1 MKYLKKYASL
11 IAIASG
17 IVTYVVFQ
25 SALASLG
32 VSWFINVALGYGV
45 YLAVDKVLSSEPETK
60 KLNKPP
66 TLKVG
71 MLTDEH
77 ELKEMMNDAY
87 EDLLQI
93 QKGYR
98 SAKHESIRLN
108 GEKLFHKGV
117 AIFEHLRKNPS
128 KIRQARRYLTYYLD
142 TAAGIMNKYTGF
154 VETRLDSKEIDKVY
168 LETEK
173 ALEIL
178 NEAFN
183 KQFVKLMQNEM
194 MDIEADV
201 KVLEDTLK
209 TEE

>member
-1 MKYLKKYASL
+1 MTYLNRYARL

-17 IVTYVVFQ
+17 IVTFIIFQ
-25 SALASLG
+25 TTLAAVG
-32 VSWFINVALGYGV
+32 ISWFFTAALGYGV
-45 YLAVDKVLSSEPETK
+45 YFAVDKVLSSEPEVK

-71 MLTDEH
+71 ILTDEH

-87 EDLLQI
+87 EDLIQI

-98 SAKHESIRLN
+98 RAKHESIKIN
-108 GEKLFHKGV
+108 GEKLFHTGV

-142 TAAGIMNKYTGF
+142 TAAGIMNKYIGF
-154 VETRLDSKEIDKVY
+154 VETRLDSEEIDKVY

-201 KVLEDTLK
+201 KVLEDTLR

>member
-1 MKYLKKYASL
+1 MTYLNRYAKL

-17 IVTYVVFQ
+17 IITFVLFRSVTAAYDIGWF
-25 SALASLG
+25 LAA
-32 VSWFINVALGYGV
+32 VLGYGV
-45 YLAVDKVLSSEPETK
+45 YFSVEKVLSAEPEVK
-60 KLNKPP
+60 KLKKPP

-71 MLTDEH
+71 ILTDEH
-77 ELKEMMNDAY
+77 ELKSMMNDAY
-87 EDLLQI
+87 EDLIQI
-93 QKGYR
+93 QKCYR
-98 SAKHESIRLN
+98 KAKHESIRIN
-108 GEKLFHKGV
+108 GEKLFHTGV

-142 TAAGIMNKYTGF
+142 TAAGIMNKYIGF
-154 VETRLDSKEIDKVY
+154 VETRLDTEEINKVY

-183 KQFVKLMQNEM
+183 KQFVKLMQNDM

-201 KVLEDTLK
+201 KVLEDTLR